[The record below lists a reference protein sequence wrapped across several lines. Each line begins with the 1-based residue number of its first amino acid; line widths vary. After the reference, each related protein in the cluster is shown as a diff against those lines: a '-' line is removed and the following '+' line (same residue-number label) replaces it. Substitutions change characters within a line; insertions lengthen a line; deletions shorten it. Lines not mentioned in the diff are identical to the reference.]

1 MIGQLILITS
11 SSITLV
17 VSRQHRVTIPAPLT
31 ITARSVEIEQSRS
44 EDVKMLALTLSLLLT
59 TVQSMPQ
66 QQLRKISVA
75 AGEKLVLHCALENEN
90 NNVVIW
96 KKSDR
101 VLFAGNIRVRHD
113 ERLQAVD
120 SILTVDSVLPED
132 EGSYSCEMEDSAGV
146 FKMYSQTV
154 LVLQPPSV
162 KISQVGGYLAVKQ
175 ATNLALTC
183 VGVGVPQPEIVW
195 RKGSRIMSRGVGEA
209 GVLLEY
215 VTRED
220 AGDIVCEASNGVGEV
235 ARDVLTLDVLY
246 APEVEMIQ
254 PHVSFQPKCGLELQC
269 VVHSSSTPTVQW
281 RHNDLLLHPGD
292 GVTIW
297 SLDNLHVL
305 QISRCDHHILGEF
318 VCKAENNLGQAD
330 TSVLITKN
338 WLDQKISDILTEE
351 ETNSNNVRRNVEHSE
366 ALPLVSSSSSSL
378 FSVALLISST
388 LALVLL

>member
-1 MIGQLILITS
+1 MS
-11 SSITLV
+11 SMEVYSGDT
-17 VSRQHRVTIPAPLT
+17 
-31 ITARSVEIEQSRS
+31 
-44 EDVKMLALTLSLLLT
+44 LTLYCPLFVT
-59 TVQSMPQ
+59 NN
-66 QQLRKISVA
+66 SVILWSK
-75 AGEKLVLHCALENEN
+75 EQRIV
-90 NNVVIW
+90 
-96 KKSDR
+96 
-101 VLFAGNIRVRHD
+101 FAGALRVRMDERYNVINDNLVITEVNTGDAGSVMCQVEDENRDLETFTYNIRV
-113 ERLQAVD
+113 LQAAQAKIAV
-120 SILTVDSVLPED
+120 
-132 EGSYSCEMEDSAGV
+132 GS
-146 FKMYSQTV
+146 
-154 LVLQPPSV
+154 
-162 KISQVGGYLAVKQ
+162 YLAVKKG
-175 ATNLALTC
+175 TSLTLNC
-183 VGVGVPQPEIVW
+183 VGVGVPEPEIVW
-195 RKGSRIMSRGVGEA
+195 RKGSQMLSRGVGEA

>member
-1 MIGQLILITS
+1 MS
-11 SSITLV
+11 SMEVYSGDT
-17 VSRQHRVTIPAPLT
+17 
-31 ITARSVEIEQSRS
+31 
-44 EDVKMLALTLSLLLT
+44 LTLYCPLFVT
-59 TVQSMPQ
+59 NN
-66 QQLRKISVA
+66 SVILWSK
-75 AGEKLVLHCALENEN
+75 EQRIV
-90 NNVVIW
+90 
-96 KKSDR
+96 
-101 VLFAGNIRVRHD
+101 FAGALRVRMDERYNVINDNLVITEVNTGDAGSVMCQVEDENRDLETFTYNIRV
-113 ERLQAVD
+113 LQAAQAKIAV
-120 SILTVDSVLPED
+120 
-132 EGSYSCEMEDSAGV
+132 GS
-146 FKMYSQTV
+146 
-154 LVLQPPSV
+154 
-162 KISQVGGYLAVKQ
+162 YLAVKKG
-175 ATNLALTC
+175 TSLTLNC

-195 RKGSRIMSRGVGEA
+195 RKGSQMLSRGVGEA

-318 VCKAENNLGQAD
+318 SCGAENMLGEGE
-330 TSVLITKN
+330 SVIKITQDWVDEELEIYK
-338 WLDQKISDILTEE
+338 LQEEKI
-351 ETNSNNVRRNVEHSE
+351 NNVRRNVESQQHS
-366 ALPLVSSSSSSL
+366 LPLQSSSSSV
-378 FSVALLISST
+378 SVSVLSMLSFVIMTFLL
-388 LALVLL
+388 